1 MTKRDGDSTA
11 GERVRANRYDVL
23 SRLAEDLAH
32 EIKNPLNSIVIN
44 LEVVRRMMA
53 TGAHERVLDR
63 TAVIEQEVLRVH
75 ELIDEMLQLL
85 RPVKSASALVAVDGL
100 IGSVQN
106 ALQVQAKGARVGLDI
121 EAENSLYARIHP
133 EPFKFALLNL
143 MTHAIDAEAEA
154 GGAVSLAARLV
165 GESIEVTVTCS
176 HATLAAKDEQIEFC
190 RTLLDAAGGR
200 LESLEPGNAGGGSI
214 TTLVVPP
221 ANF

>member
-1 MTKRDGDSTA
+1 MTKRDGDA

-44 LEVVRRMMA
+44 LEVVRRMLA
-53 TGAHERVLDR
+53 TGAQERVLDR

-75 ELIDEMLQLL
+75 ALVDEVLQLL

-100 IGSVQN
+100 IGAVQN
-106 ALQVQAKGARVGLDI
+106 ALQAQAKGARVTLVI
-121 EAENSLYARIHP
+121 EADNSLYTRIQP
-133 EPFKFALLNL
+133 EPFKFGLLNL
-143 MTHAIDAEAEA
+143 MAYAIDAEAAA

-165 GESIEVTVTCS
+165 GERIEIAVTCS
-176 HATLAAKDEQIEFC
+176 HAALDAKDPRLEFC
-190 RTLLDAAGGR
+190 RALLAAAGGKF
-200 LESLEPGNAGGGSI
+200 ESLEPGNEGGGSI